1 MPEALGPFLFMENRG
16 MASSRESFRPKH
28 TQGRTVKSPDLPS
41 PSSSSGDTDGS
52 WQGFLVRAAVI
63 VLACL
68 WVYSPV
74 CHSVHH
80 ADWLWDDDQLLTAN
94 LTVQHRV
101 SPDPNVPPDHAA
113 TLAKLWF
120 NPDGADYFP
129 LSYTALWAQWP
140 FFQMDPRT
148 GGPVQPGGPSVPWP
162 TGFHLT
168 SVVLHAIGS
177 LLLWR
182 LFSVM
187 KIPAAWFGALLFAVH
202 PVCVESVA
210 WVSELKNTLSMPL
223 FLLAAISYVK
233 FDDAAEEDDAKW
245 LQYGLAIVFFL
256 LSMFAKTSVVAMPV
270 VLLLYAWWKRGEVTI
285 RDVVRAAPF
294 FLISIVLGIVTIWY
308 QHGRA
313 IGQET
318 IIVPPYFAN
327 GLPSIK
333 GILSRLAIAGMSIL
347 FYIAMIFWPVNLLPI
362 YPRWEIDPPQIWQLL
377 PIPVILGAAWWFW
390 QNRATWGKHLIFGV
404 GFFLL
409 MVAPVLGFITIS
421 YMRITW
427 AADHFI
433 YLPMIGVIALIAA
446 AVGLW
451 YDRLVSS
458 ERPLLVAGC
467 AAGLAVLT
475 WISYGLAVTWVNED
489 QLWTHTLQH
498 NENAWQAHNRL
509 GAKKFARGHVDDFAV
524 PNPSALDPAT
534 QVKVKGALHHFTR
547 STALRPDLG
556 ETHNNLGTALSSKG
570 RLDEAIEQ
578 FKEAVRVTPH
588 VPAIHMNLANALAAG
603 GRFPEAEAKY
613 LELIEGMEKA
623 RDEAI
628 KQTGNPNLPYDPAIG
643 ALINNWGVSM
653 FKQGKTEQAIAAFKR
668 ALAINPNLKDA
679 RESLAVATGE
689 KPMPGTTGTSG
700 EAPPSAP
707 TAPVVPPLPMSVP
720 QSPTLGPASP

>member
-1 MPEALGPFLFMENRG
+1 
-16 MASSRESFRPKH
+16 MASSRDGVRPRQ
-28 TQGRTVKSPDLPS
+28 TQGREGKSTGFPPD
-41 PSSSSGDTDGS
+41 SSSPEAAGS

-101 SPDPNVPPDHAA
+101 SPDPNVPPDHLG
-113 TLAKLWF
+113 TLQKLWF

-148 GGPVQPGGPSVPWP
+148 GGPVQPGGPAVPWP

-187 KIPAAWFGALLFAVH
+187 KIPGAWFGAVLFAVH

-223 FLLAAISYVK
+223 FLLSAISFVK
-233 FDDAAEEDDAKW
+233 FDDAADDDAAKW
-245 LQYGLAIVFFL
+245 TNYVLAIVFFL

-270 VLLLYAWWKRGEVTI
+270 VLLLYAWWKRGTVTV

-294 FLISIVLGIVTIWY
+294 FLISIILGIVTIWY

-327 GLPSIK
+327 GLPSIS
-333 GILSRLAIAGMSIL
+333 GILSRLAVAGMSLL
-347 FYIAMIFWPVNLLPI
+347 FYISMIFWPVNLLPI

-390 QNRATWGKHLIFGV
+390 QNRATWGKHAIFGV

-467 AAGLAVLT
+467 AAALGVLT
-475 WISYGLAVTWVNED
+475 WMSYGLAVTWVNED

-509 GAKKFARGHVDDFAV
+509 GAKKFARGHVDDFPV
-524 PNPSALDPAT
+524 PSLAQLDPAT
-534 QVKVKGALHHFTR
+534 QVKVRGALHHFTR

-556 ETHNNLGTALSSKG
+556 ETHNNLGTALSAKG

-588 VPAIHMNLANALAAG
+588 VPAIHVNLANALAAG
-603 GRFPEAEAKY
+603 SRFAEAEAKY
-613 LELIEGMEKA
+613 QELIEGIEKNHA
-623 RDEAI
+623 EAI
-628 KQTGNPNLPYDPAIG
+628 KLTGNPNLPLDPSIAP
-643 ALINNWGVSM
+643 LLNNYGVAM
-653 FKQGKTEQAIAAFKR
+653 FKQGKNEQAIAAFKR
-668 ALAINPNLKDA
+668 ALSINPNLKDA
-679 RESLAVATGE
+679 RESLAIATGE
-689 KPMPGTTGTSG
+689 KPMPG
-700 EAPPSAP
+700 APGSA
-707 TAPVVPPLPMSVP
+707 TAEKPAPGPAVPPLPMSVP
-720 QSPTLGPASP
+720 QSPTLGPTAP

>member
-1 MPEALGPFLFMENRG
+1 MATPRDSHRPRQAFGQEPSLQPTSGTATRRSGPGEPAPEAATRWRDWLL
-16 MASSRESFRPKH
+16 K
-28 TQGRTVKSPDLPS
+28 
-41 PSSSSGDTDGS
+41 
-52 WQGFLVRAAVI
+52 AALI
-63 VLACL
+63 VLAGL

-74 CHSVHH
+74 CHPVHH

-101 SPDPNVPPDHAA
+101 TPDPSVPPQHLA

-120 NPDGADYFP
+120 APDGADYFP

-162 TGFHLT
+162 TGYHAT
-168 SVVLHAIGS
+168 SVVLHVIGS

-182 LFSVM
+182 LFAVM
-187 KIPAAWFGALLFAVH
+187 KIPGAWFGALLFAVH

-223 FLLAAISYVK
+223 FLLSAISYVK
-233 FDDAAEEDDAKW
+233 FDDAAEKDDWRW
-245 LQYGLAIVFFL
+245 LHYVLSLVFFL
-256 LSMFAKTSVVAMPV
+256 LAMFAKTSVVAMPV
-270 VLLLYAWWKRGEVTI
+270 VLLLYAWWKHGRVTV
-285 RDVVRAAPF
+285 RDVVLAAPF
-294 FLISIVLGIVTIWY
+294 FLISIVLGLVTIWY

-327 GLPSIK
+327 GLPSIR
-333 GILSRLAIAGMSIL
+333 GILSRLAVAGMSLL
-347 FYIAMIFWPVNLLPI
+347 FYLWTIFWPANLLPI
-362 YPRWEIDPPQIWQLL
+362 YPRWEIDPPKAWQLL
-377 PIPVILGAAWWFW
+377 PIPVILGGIWWFW
-390 QNRATWGKHLIFGV
+390 QNRAGWGRHVLFGL

-433 YLPMIGVIALIAA
+433 YLPMIGVIALVAA
-446 AVGLW
+446 LVASW
-451 YDRLVSS
+451 YDRLPASD
-458 ERPLLVAGC
+458 RPILVAGC
-467 AAGLAVLT
+467 AATLAVLT

-509 GAKKFARGHVDDFAV
+509 GAKKFARGHVDDIPV
-524 PNPSALDPAT
+524 PSEERLDPAT
-534 QVKVKGALHHFTR
+534 RVKIKGALHHFTR

-556 ETHNNLGTALSSKG
+556 ETHNNLGTALSAKG

-588 VPAIHMNLANALAAG
+588 VPAIHVNLANALAAG

-613 LELIEGMEKA
+613 LELIQGMERA
-623 RDEAI
+623 HADAI
-628 KQTGNPNLPYDPAIG
+628 QATGNPAIPLDPGVA
-643 ALINNWGVSM
+643 ALINNYGVTL
-653 FKQGKTEQAIAAFKR
+653 FKQGKKDEAIAAFRR
-668 ALAINPNLKDA
+668 ALSINPNLKDA
-679 RESLAVATGE
+679 RDSLAMATGE
-689 KPMPGTTGTSG
+689 AAMP
-700 EAPPSAP
+700 PPAAGPAAERGPASAP
-707 TAPVVPPLPMSVP
+707 APAPPLPMSVP
-720 QSPTLGPASP
+720 QSPTLGPAAP